1 MEINVSGKQTH
12 GYSVAI
18 PVFEGPLDLL
28 LKLIEHSELEITAV
42 SLSMVTDQYLTHIR
56 QIDNSKPEQIS
67 AFLVIAAKLIQI
79 KSEALLPR
87 PPTRE
92 DSEEDPAQSLVEQLR
107 LYKKFKEMAE
117 HLYQLEQIGKHT
129 YKRGAIPIKLDGKL
143 DLSEL
148 TLDDLVSAAQAIF
161 QSERDKKS
169 LSTVIAAPKVTIRQ
183 KINYLTNL
191 LSGND
196 QVNFDDI
203 MRTATSRL
211 EIVVTFLA
219 LLELVKRHR
228 VVATQQG
235 IFSNIAIEKSELWVT
250 DEDFELEFE

>member
-1 MEINVSGKQTH
+1 MDINVSGNQTQ
-12 GYSVAI
+12 GYSVVI

-42 SLSMVTDQYLTHIR
+42 SLSMVTDQYLTSIR
-56 QIDNSKPEQIS
+56 KIENSRPEQIS

-87 PPTRE
+87 PPVRE
-92 DSEEDPAQSLVEQLR
+92 ENEEDPAQSLVEQLR
-107 LYKKFKEMAE
+107 LYKKFKEIAD
-117 HLYQLEQIGKHT
+117 HLYQIEQIGKHT
-129 YKRGAIPIKLDGKL
+129 YNRGAIPIKLEGKL

-169 LSTVIAAPKVTIRQ
+169 LNTVIAAPKVTIRQ

-191 LSGND
+191 LSSND
-196 QVNFDDI
+196 QVNFNDI
-203 MRTATSRL
+203 ILTSTSRL

-219 LLELVKRHR
+219 LLELIKRHR
-228 VVATQQG
+228 VVATQKD
-235 IFSNIAIEKSELWVT
+235 IFNNISIEKSELWVT